1 MAQRMVGRLPSSW
14 GDAPVVPL
22 TKVNALPA
30 VLSCGELRGGL
41 PVDLH
46 RYRTVFPEKWSGLLK
61 HHFNGDLRR
70 VMFFFDVSER
80 CARDWIA
87 GRTGPNGPA
96 AIIAASRI
104 PGAVEFLMGQAA

>member
-1 MAQRMVGRLPSSW
+1 MSSVMVARALSVSSSPPMLHPSGSA
-14 GDAPVVPL
+14 DAS
-22 TKVNALPA
+22 
-30 VLSCGELRGGL
+30 VLSCGTLGGGT

-46 RYRTVFPEKWSGLLK
+46 RYRTVFPDRWQSLLK
-61 HHFNGDLRR
+61 HHFNSDLRR

-104 PGAVEFLMGQAA
+104 PGAVEYLMAA